1 MGSLSMSKKEWL
13 NEQIMCDEWGRP
25 PSLADVP
32 LTVMAR
38 KDALKK
44 QGKDIE
50 EEWFMFI
57 LKGCTEALGSL
68 EGELDD
74 AFYSIPEYDCNSDAR
89 SSVDSARN
97 TLYHIKDTLE
107 KLVK

>member
-1 MGSLSMSKKEWL
+1 MKKIEWL
-13 NEQIMCDEWGRP
+13 NQKITVDEWGRP

-32 LTVMAR
+32 LTIMTR
-38 KDALKK
+38 KKALKK
-44 QGKDIE
+44 QDKDIE
-50 EEWFMFI
+50 EEWFMYI
-57 LKGCTEALGSL
+57 LKECTEALNCL

-74 AFYSIPEYDCNSDAR
+74 AYYAIPEYDCNSDAK
-89 SSVDSARN
+89 SSVDGARC

>member
-1 MGSLSMSKKEWL
+1 MKKTEWL
-13 NEQIMCDEWGRP
+13 NQKITVDEWGRP

-32 LTVMAR
+32 LTLMTR
-38 KDALKK
+38 KEALKK

-57 LKGCTEALGSL
+57 LEGCTEALGSL

-74 AFYSIPEYDCNSDAR
+74 AYYSIPEYDCNSDAR

-97 TLYHIKDTLE
+97 TLYTIKDTLE